1 MKIFK
6 SITAAVCAVCIMSA
20 GLLGACFLVPSE
32 EQLDTPVVTVSA
44 EAYLSWNVVKH
55 ATEYELT
62 VNGATTT
69 LTDTYYQAEADRDFT
84 FSLIARA
91 EGYKNSEAAT
101 GSYTARKPEPV
112 PTDGYHFD
120 SRAEDGGN
128 GSKEKPFNS
137 LLDFNKLTLEAGDA
151 VLFKNGSEFRG
162 EFKLSSIEGTAQK
175 PIVITNYGEGD
186 RLPKFNGVGV
196 VGSGVVA
203 VENCSY
209 LTVKNLE
216 IFDTTKTEGD
226 RRGVLLTADSDTAD
240 GFYTSTG
247 ITLEGL
253 YIHDIRGEKDAAN
266 SGMSLAS
273 KKTGGIQVWSEN
285 GRGRFDKLT
294 VKDCVIRNVDNVG
307 IATWYRPGTAGSAKV
322 SPYTEKFNATAHT
335 NVVISGNDISDIGK
349 NAIFARNLKG
359 GLIERNVMHDTAVR
373 CVSGN
378 TICTSYVYG
387 TVIQYN
393 EGYLNRAQKRPS
405 DGAVQDGCML
415 DADLQSR
422 DTVWQYNYSHDNAF
436 GLFLNCTSYAPDSGV
451 LDRAT
456 VRYNLS
462 VNDYGNKGI
471 VFINYAAAMIEVYNN
486 TIVTG
491 ADTSPIILQ
500 SNNGDNRNYSFY
512 NNIIYNCSAEA
523 SLSIPERENASFS
536 DNLVYNTDGAD
547 IANVSWF
554 GTVNTGGKYVDPL
567 FAGKAGASVEA
578 RTGMNAAQ
586 AFKLSALSPAL
597 NAGRAVSGV
606 KSDFFGNA
614 YKKSIGC
621 YCG

>member
-1 MKIFK
+1 
-6 SITAAVCAVCIMSA
+6 
-20 GLLGACFLVPSE
+20 
-32 EQLDTPVVTVSA
+32 
-44 EAYLSWNVVKH
+44 
-55 ATEYELT
+55 
-62 VNGATTT
+62 
-69 LTDTYYQAEADRDFT
+69 
-84 FSLIARA
+84 
-91 EGYKNSEAAT
+91 
-101 GSYTARKPEPV
+101 
-112 PTDGYHFD
+112 
-120 SRAEDGGN
+120 
-128 GSKEKPFNS
+128 
-137 LLDFNKLTLEAGDA
+137 
-151 VLFKNGSEFRG
+151 
-162 EFKLSSIEGTAQK
+162 
-175 PIVITNYGEGD
+175 
-186 RLPKFNGVGV
+186 
-196 VGSGVVA
+196 
-203 VENCSY
+203 
-209 LTVKNLE
+209 
-216 IFDTTKTEGD
+216 
-226 RRGVLLTADSDTAD
+226 
-240 GFYTSTG
+240 
-247 ITLEGL
+247 
-253 YIHDIRGEKDAAN
+253 
-266 SGMSLAS
+266 
-273 KKTGGIQVWSEN
+273 
-285 GRGRFDKLT
+285 
-294 VKDCVIRNVDNVG
+294 
-307 IATWYRPGTAGSAKV
+307 
-322 SPYTEKFNATAHT
+322 
-335 NVVISGNDISDIGK
+335 
-349 NAIFARNLKG
+349 
-359 GLIERNVMHDTAVR
+359 MHDTAVR